1 LFHDYGVT
9 AVAAIRHSTY
19 ICGVGTLGNADVRG
33 VLEFLDVACEVD
45 GIDPFPNPV
54 LAALRRLIPAD
65 VVSYGDYDPDGAG
78 WRRAGRIYS
87 PDAGY
92 NVSTSTPRSGA
103 HLVSSTR
110 SSCGF

>member
-1 LFHDYGVT
+1 
-9 AVAAIRHSTY
+9 
-19 ICGVGTLGNADVRG
+19 VGALGNADVRG

-78 WRRAGRIYS
+78 WRQPPVRWQGVTPGDLTPGIRRRIC
-87 PDAGY
+87 
-92 NVSTSTPRSGA
+92 V
-103 HLVSSTR
+103 
-110 SSCGF
+110 